1 MGSWLSRSKRQLDD
15 EARPRGIN
23 IANSFR
29 VGYVFVSGA
38 FVEFPCT
45 EKARAYA
52 EYQEDDAQAVEGA
65 DIIESSGDAVQ
76 NGHFPWEIQA
86 SRFGVAYSVI
96 PTFIEDLPPMR
107 IDLVIPDQTDW
118 PPSLWSKLGAR
129 DSVHLTGDR
138 IRSLGICKHLAK
150 GLRCW
155 AARTDGFE
163 QMYRSQPFGSTIRLA
178 AVTEQPEQ
186 MEFEFVANHKALSRP
201 GAMLS
206 AAELSE
212 LWGFDKS
219 EMPPSVPLSALRH
232 KSHLSGEVILVTL
245 PRNGLG
251 MPETTSRW
259 QPQLVFKSSKKSF
272 SELYHEIKNLM
283 SMEALPSLM
292 PRPEFLVT
300 IEISGEPRVCGF
312 LARYY
317 PGGTLEDVLPQRR
330 LNGTLQLRHQVGW
343 ALDLVKTLIHVKQ
356 SPIKFY
362 SDLRPDQLV
371 LSPNPD
377 GSETAVLL
385 DFEQSRNLYNWAPEE
400 IYFLEWIAELGL
412 DDFARTD
419 DLPKEVMSK
428 YSAMLKEYLTSRGH
442 PFPPPLAG
450 ATYDNP
456 PHGWYW
462 PWLCSSPAEQESAM
476 VYMLGKV
483 LWCIF
488 EGVQDA
494 DIILGRSNPY
504 DGQQR
509 FPHFIRTPPTLQ
521 DLIRRCTAGAREWTD
536 GPIRIYR
543 RGGRVFPLG
552 KTGLNG
558 ELEGTLDETKQA
570 IREFWQNE
578 IQEAEQFIA
587 ARQRHDQGCATKS
600 DVERLSYLRRPTL
613 AEVQEALE
621 RFGSSQL

>member
-1 MGSWLSRSKRQLDD
+1 MGSLFSRLKPNIDD
-15 EARPRGIN
+15 TARPRGIN
-23 IANSFR
+23 IANSSR
-29 VGYVFVSGA
+29 VSYVFVSGA
-38 FVEFPCT
+38 FVDFPST
-45 EKARAYA
+45 QNARAYA
-52 EYQEDDAQAVEGA
+52 EYQDDAAEDAASIASIAGP
-65 DIIESSGDAVQ
+65 GDFVQ
-76 NGHFPWEIQA
+76 NGHFPWEIQS

-96 PTFIEDLPPMR
+96 PTFIKDLPPMR
-107 IDLVIPDQTDW
+107 IDLVIPDQIAW

-129 DSVHLTGDR
+129 DSVHLTGGR
-138 IRSLGICKHLAK
+138 IRSLGICKHLAR
-150 GLRCW
+150 GLESW

-163 QMYRSQPFGSTIRLA
+163 QMYRSQPFGSTIRLS
-178 AVTEQPEQ
+178 AVTELPEQ
-186 MEFEFVANHKALSRP
+186 MEFEFVANKALSRP

-206 AAELSE
+206 AMELGE
-212 LWGFDKS
+212 LWGFGES

-232 KSHLSGEVILVTL
+232 RSHLSGEVILVTL
-245 PRNGLG
+245 SPNRG
-251 MPETTSRW
+251 MPES
-259 QPQLVFKSSKKSF
+259 QQLVFKSSKKCS

-283 SMEALPSLM
+283 SMEPLPSLM

-312 LARYY
+312 LAKYY

-343 ALDLVKTLIHVKQ
+343 ALDLVTTLIHVKK
-356 SPIKFY
+356 SPVKFY

-400 IYFLEWIAELGL
+400 IYSLEWIAELGL
-412 DDFARTD
+412 HDFARTD

-428 YSAMLKEYLTSRGH
+428 YSEILREYLTSRGH
-442 PFPPPLAG
+442 PFPPPLVG

-456 PHGWYW
+456 PLGWYW

-509 FPHFIRTPPTLQ
+509 FPHFIRTPPPLQ
-521 DLIRRCTAGAREWTD
+521 ELIRRCTEGAREWTD
-536 GPIRIYR
+536 GPIKIYR
-543 RGGRVFPLG
+543 REGRVFPLG
-552 KTGLNG
+552 KTGLDG
-558 ELEGTLDETKQA
+558 ESEGTLEETKQT
-570 IREFWQNE
+570 IKEFWQNE
-578 IQEAEQFIA
+578 IQKAEQFVA

-613 AEVQEALE
+613 AEVQDALE